1 MSHTPHALAKELLEL
16 HVQHELDALTPA
28 RFLDWL
34 QQETHPVLEA
44 LAAIPLKQLLSE
56 DQLNQLIHDQVVSH
70 PIPGAIA
77 EIAGDAATYLFK
89 SDPHLDSRVK
99 DIMTAQQF
107 QGFVAKL
114 LELEHQRHDLIHQF
128 IDLPVY
134 RSLISS
140 VVYKAITRYLYED
153 NMLSKHVPGVS
164 SMLKMSRNVM
174 NKTVPKISGAMEES
188 VKKYISNNLS
198 LFQQE
203 SKTYLVESLT
213 TEELESSIMDFWD
226 DIENKTLRELQEG
239 MDSIDLSEFV
249 VLGYEFWLEFRES
262 DYFEHCYQSVV
273 HFLYQR
279 YGDEPLATLLEDLEI
294 TADTV
299 IDRTQQLAPQ
309 LLTTLQEQGILEE
322 LVRRRL
328 SAFYESDAVS
338 KTLTT

>member
-1 MSHTPHALAKELLEL
+1 MTQASSPLASELLEL
-16 HVQHELDALTPA
+16 HVQHELNALTPEG
-28 RFLDWL
+28 LLSWL
-34 QQETHPVLEA
+34 KDETAPILES
-44 LAAIPLKQLLSE
+44 LSTLPLNQLLSE
-56 DQLNQLIHDQVVSH
+56 EQLNQIIHDQVVSH

-89 SDPHLDSRVK
+89 SDPHLDSRLK
-99 DIMTAQQF
+99 DIMTAKQF
-107 QGFVAKL
+107 QGFVSKL
-114 LELEHQRHDLIHQF
+114 MELEGQRHELIHQV

-134 RSLISS
+134 RSLISN

-174 NKTVPKISGAMEES
+174 NKTVPKISGAMEDS

-203 SKTYLVESLT
+203 SKTYLIESLSG
-213 TEELESSIMDFWD
+213 EDLESSIMDFWD
-226 DIENKTLRELQEG
+226 DIENKTLRELQQG
-239 MDSIDLSEFV
+239 MDSLDLSDFV

-262 DYFEHCYQSVV
+262 DYFEHCFQSVV

-279 YGDEPLATLLEDLEI
+279 YGDEPLATLFDDLEI
-294 TADTV
+294 TEETV
-299 IDRTQQLAPQ
+299 IERVQQLVPQ
-309 LLTTLQEQGILEE
+309 LLTSLQENGVLET

-328 SAFYESDAVS
+328 SAFYESDEVQQ
-338 KTLTT
+338 KLTA